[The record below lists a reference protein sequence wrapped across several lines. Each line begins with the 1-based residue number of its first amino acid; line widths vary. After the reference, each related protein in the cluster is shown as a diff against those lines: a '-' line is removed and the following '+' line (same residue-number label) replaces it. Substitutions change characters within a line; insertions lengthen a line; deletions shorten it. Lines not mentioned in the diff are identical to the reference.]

1 MVNIQEPVKTLPLPV
16 DEEGK
21 RRQEDAP
28 GPSPQGGG
36 GQEVGG
42 IGNIHPIT
50 EWGCPVVKEK

>member
-28 GPSPQGGG
+28 GPSPPSSPPSKS
-36 GQEVGG
+36 
-42 IGNIHPIT
+42 HDLALSAA
-50 EWGCPVVKEK
+50 